1 MINIHII
8 LTTKLK
14 LQVDTT
20 SPDSASN
27 SSQILSVAQS
37 QLYEWDRQNVIITG
51 RFLLVGLEGLLRNIM
66 YCMSRKNLEIRIKKI
81 AKKHDSRG

>member
-1 MINIHII
+1 M
-8 LTTKLK
+8 
-14 LQVDTT
+14 DTT

-66 YCMSRKNLEIRIKKI
+66 Y
-81 AKKHDSRG
+81 